1 MKKQTLKLEIISDSL
16 KHRLKSNEQYFSRSK
31 EIFEEKMER
40 FANQLDIMEKL
51 NSENGENKRIDKV
64 SNLLIKIPFKINFI
78 FLIIEG

>member
-16 KHRLKSNEQYFSRSK
+16 KHHLKSNEQYFSRSK
-31 EIFEEKMER
+31 EIFEERMER

-64 SNLLIKIPFKINFI
+64 SNLLIKIPFKINLI